1 MIRNRGRRIERERER
16 EEERERERD
25 RDRNRESRTQTK
37 TDQRG
42 GEALET
48 LSNAYEQGS
57 NIVLYFGA
65 GQI

>member
-1 MIRNRGRRIERERER
+1 MIRNRGRRIERERGR
-16 EEERERERD
+16 ERERERD